1 MNEKELPLDTSRELF
16 QRAMW
21 SLSKFADDTELWGA
35 VDAPEGWD
43 AIQRHLDRHEQN
55 SPGELHDIQ
64 QIQLQDPNE
73 VQ

>member
-35 VDAPEGWD
+35 VEIPERWD
-43 AIQRHLDRHEQN
+43 AIPRDLGRLSSE
-55 SPGELHDIQ
+55 PR
-64 QIQLQDPNE
+64 
-73 VQ
+73 